1 MILVTN
7 DDGVDS
13 PGLSALARALKSV
26 EDVCVIAPNRN
37 WTAAGHT
44 KTLDRPLRV
53 TEIKLPGTQL
63 AAFSSDGSPSDCV
76 ALGFLGLAPE
86 RPRLVVSGINKGGN
100 MGSDITYSGTVSAA
114 MEGVVSG
121 VPAIAVSLADYYEW
135 DFVYAARFA
144 ARLARRVLHEGLG
157 NDVLLNVNVPTGR
170 RQAINGVQVTRL
182 GRREYNDEL
191 IRRKDPFGRDYYWI
205 GGKPTRGR
213 RRAGDR
219 PARGRRR
226 VRVGDAHPA
235 RSDQPRPDRTHRQ
248 LGPQSLIRSVRGSN
262 ASRRPSETRNTDR
275 TVAKIIRPGG

>member
-13 PGLSALARALKSV
+13 PGLSALVRALKHV

-53 TEIKLPGTQL
+53 TPITLPGTRL
-63 AAFSSDGSPSDCV
+63 SAFSSDGSPSDCV

-86 RPRLVVSGINKGGN
+86 RPRLVVSGINTGPN
-100 MGSDITYSGTVSAA
+100 LGSDITYSGTVSAA

-121 VPAIAVSLADYYEW
+121 VPAIAISLGDYFEL
-135 DFVYAARFA
+135 DFTYAASFA
-144 ARLARRVLHEGLG
+144 AKLARRLLREGLES
-157 NDVLLNVNVPTGR
+157 DVLLNVNVPRGR
-170 RQAINGVQVTRL
+170 RSDIRGVEVTRL

-205 GGKPTRGR
+205 GGSPPSGAGEPGTDLHAVAAGHVSVTPVQLDLTNHNLIQHIASWNLKP
-213 RRAGDR
+213 
-219 PARGRRR
+219 
-226 VRVGDAHPA
+226 
-235 RSDQPRPDRTHRQ
+235 
-248 LGPQSLIRSVRGSN
+248 
-262 ASRRPSETRNTDR
+262 
-275 TVAKIIRPGG
+275 

>member
-13 PGLSALARALKSV
+13 PGLSALARALKRV

-53 TEIKLPGTQL
+53 TPITLPGTRL
-63 AAFSSDGSPSDCV
+63 SAFSSDGSPSDCV

-86 RPRLVVSGINKGGN
+86 RPRLVVSGINTGPN
-100 MGSDITYSGTVSAA
+100 LGSDITYSGTVSAA

-121 VPAIAVSLADYYEW
+121 VPAIAISLGDNFEF
-135 DFVYAARFA
+135 DFRYAAAFA
-144 ARLARRVLHEGLG
+144 ARLARRVLRAGLES
-157 NDVLLNVNVPTGR
+157 DVLLNVNVPRGR
-170 RQAINGVQVTRL
+170 RSEIRGVKVTRL

-205 GGKPTRGR
+205 GGSPPSG
-213 RRAGDR
+213 AGEPGTDLHAVAAGYVSVT
-219 PARGRRR
+219 P
-226 VRVGDAHPA
+226 V
-235 RSDQPRPDRTHRQ
+235 Q
-248 LGPQSLIRSVRGSN
+248 LDLTNHELIEQI
-262 ASRRPSETRNTDR
+262 ASWDLK
-275 TVAKIIRPGG
+275 A

>member
-13 PGLSALARALKSV
+13 PGLSALARALKGV
-26 EDVCVIAPNRN
+26 DAVCVIAPNRN

-53 TEIKLPGTQL
+53 TEITLPGSRL
-63 AAFSSDGSPSDCV
+63 AAYSSDGSPSDCV

-86 RPRLVVSGINKGGN
+86 RPRLVVSGINTGPN

-135 DFVYAARFA
+135 DFRYAASFA
-144 ARLARRVLHEGLG
+144 ARLARRVLREGLES
-157 NDVLLNVNVPTGR
+157 DVLLNVNVPRGR
-170 RQAINGVQVTRL
+170 RADIRGVKVTRL

-205 GGKPTRGR
+205 GGAPPSG
-213 RRAGDR
+213 AGEPGTDIH
-219 PARGRRR
+219 AVEAGY
-226 VRVGDAHPA
+226 V
-235 RSDQPRPDRTHRQ
+235 
-248 LGPQSLIRSVRGSN
+248 SVTPIELDLTN
-262 ASRRPSETRNTDR
+262 HDLLEQIASWDLK
-275 TVAKIIRPGG
+275 A

>member
-1 MILVTN
+1 MILGTN

-13 PGLSALARALKSV
+13 PGLSALARALKGV
-26 EDVCVIAPNRN
+26 DAVCVIAPNRN

-53 TEIKLPGTQL
+53 TEIRLPGTRQS
-63 AAFSSDGSPSDCV
+63 AYSSDGSPSDCV

-86 RPRLVVSGINKGGN
+86 RPRLVVSGINTGPN

-135 DFVYAARFA
+135 DFRYAASFA
-144 ARLARRVLHEGLG
+144 ARLARRVLREGLES
-157 NDVLLNVNVPTGR
+157 DVLLNVK
-170 RQAINGVQVTRL
+170 VTRL

-205 GGKPTRGR
+205 GGAP
-213 RRAGDR
+213 
-219 PARGRRR
+219 
-226 VRVGDAHPA
+226 
-235 RSDQPRPDRTHRQ
+235 
-248 LGPQSLIRSVRGSN
+248 
-262 ASRRPSETRNTDR
+262 
-275 TVAKIIRPGG
+275 PGGAGEPGTDLHAVEAGYVSVTPVELDLTNHALIEQIASWDLKA

>member
-13 PGLSALARALKSV
+13 PGLSALARALRRV
-26 EDVCVIAPNRN
+26 EEVCVIAPNRN

-53 TEIKLPGTQL
+53 TELKLPGTRL
-63 AAFSSDGSPSDCV
+63 PAFSSDGSPSDCV

-86 RPRLVVSGINKGGN
+86 RPRLVVSGINTGPN

-135 DFVYAARFA
+135 EFSYSASFA
-144 ARLARRVLHEGLG
+144 SRLAQRVLREGLES
-157 NDVLLNVNVPTGR
+157 DVLLNVNVPRGR
-170 RQAINGVQVTRL
+170 RADIKGVKVTRL

-205 GGKPTRGR
+205 GGAPPSD
-213 RRAGDR
+213 AGEPGTDVHAVEAGNVSVT
-219 PARGRRR
+219 PVELDLTNHHLLEHIAR
-226 VRVGDAHPA
+226 
-235 RSDQPRPDRTHRQ
+235 
-248 LGPQSLIRSVRGSN
+248 L
-262 ASRRPSETRNTDR
+262 
-275 TVAKIIRPGG
+275 

>member
-1 MILVTN
+1 LILVTN
-7 DDGVDS
+7 DDGADS
-13 PGLSALARALKSV
+13 PGLSALARALRKV
-26 EDVCVIAPNRN
+26 DEVCVIAPNRN

-53 TEIKLPGTQL
+53 AEITLPGTRL

-86 RPRLVVSGINKGGN
+86 RPRLVVSGINTGPN

-135 DFVYAARFA
+135 DFAYAAQFA
-144 ARLARRVLHEGLG
+144 ARLARRVLQKGLE
-157 NDVLLNVNVPTGR
+157 NDVLLNVNVPRGR
-170 RQAINGVQVTRL
+170 RKAIRGVKVTRL

-205 GGKPTRGR
+205 GGSPPSG
-213 RRAGDR
+213 AGEPGTDLHAVAAGYVSVT
-219 PARGRRR
+219 P
-226 VRVGDAHPA
+226 V
-235 RSDQPRPDRTHRQ
+235 Q
-248 LGPQSLIRSVRGSN
+248 LDLTNHDLIEQI
-262 ASRRPSETRNTDR
+262 ASWGLK
-275 TVAKIIRPGG
+275 A